1 MHRSRLSTL
10 FIDCPSDS
18 FEAGSSFWSGALG
31 KELLVSPNNER
42 YRTLRG
48 RVGGA
53 GGPIVGLQRVPDEER
68 AVHLDIET
76 DDIEAE
82 VKRLERLGATIK
94 ARIRNHVVM
103 VAPSGHPFCVVNV
116 HRPDFEAASTL
127 WPDD

>member
-1 MHRSRLSTL
+1 MHRSRLSTV
-10 FIDCPSDS
+10 FIDCASDS

-31 KELLVSPNNER
+31 KELLSHSER
-42 YRTLRG
+42 YKTLRG

-82 VKRLERLGATIK
+82 VKRLERLGAKIK

-103 VAPSGHPFCVVNV
+103 VAPTGHPFCVVNV